1 MIAIVDYGVGNLFS
15 VEKAFLKFA
24 PDVVLTSDV
33 KVIEKADKIV
43 LPGVGAFGDCMKN
56 FEQSG
61 LKISVLEAI
70 EQGKPVMGICVGEQ
84 IMFEGSEESPEV
96 KGLGIFK
103 GMVKK
108 INAPGLKIPHMGWN
122 SLVIDEKNNQNV
134 NINLFAGLKEEPYVY
149 FVHSYQA
156 YPEDK
161 SIILA
166 KSSYG
171 EELVAAV
178 GKDNVVATQ
187 FHPEKSGDIGLKII
201 KNFVEG

>member
-1 MIAIVDYGVGNLFS
+1 
-15 VEKAFLKFA
+15 
-24 PDVVLTSDV
+24 
-33 KVIEKADKIV
+33 
-43 LPGVGAFGDCMKN
+43 MKN

-61 LKISVLEAI
+61 LKNSVLEAI

-122 SLVIDEKNNQNV
+122 SIVIDEENNQNV
-134 NINLFAGLKEEPYVY
+134 DINLFAGLKEEPYVY

-156 YPEDK
+156 CPEDK

-187 FHPEKSGDIGLKII
+187 FHPEKSGDIGLKVI